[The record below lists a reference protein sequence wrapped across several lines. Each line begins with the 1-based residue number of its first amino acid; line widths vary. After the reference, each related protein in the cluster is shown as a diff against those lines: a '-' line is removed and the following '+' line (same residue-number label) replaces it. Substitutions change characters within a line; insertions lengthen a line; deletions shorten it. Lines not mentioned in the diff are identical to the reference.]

1 MKISTRGRYALRF
14 MIDLAQHDSTEY
26 TALKD
31 ISERQEIS
39 IKYLEQI
46 TSLLSKFGLLQS
58 VRGPQGGYKLAKK
71 PAEYTVGEILRIT
84 EGDLSPV
91 ACLAQTEN
99 TCPKRKDCPTLDLWS
114 GLNKVINDYLNSKT
128 LEDLVDSAC
137 AKKNMM
143 MQLPHIRKPHPT
155 GFRTTKAIMRFF
167 PAEIFIRSR
176 KNTMMRK
183 DAIKVFWTIRRRMQT
198 AGTAQ
203 WSEWETF
210 YMSRGNTGKPLRS

>member
-114 GLNKVINDYLNSKT
+114 GLNKVINGYLNSKT

-137 AKKNMM
+137 AKKN
-143 MQLPHIRKPHPT
+143 I
-155 GFRTTKAIMRFF
+155 GYYI
-167 PAEIFIRSR
+167 
-176 KNTMMRK
+176 
-183 DAIKVFWTIRRRMQT
+183 
-198 AGTAQ
+198 
-203 WSEWETF
+203 
-210 YMSRGNTGKPLRS
+210 